1 MAKNMGIAKIK
12 QIGENVL
19 YFLSKLEQKTPVFC
33 VILFVLCMVQFF
45 SELIK
50 SKLYLKD
57 LT

>member
-1 MAKNMGIAKIK
+1 MGIAKIK